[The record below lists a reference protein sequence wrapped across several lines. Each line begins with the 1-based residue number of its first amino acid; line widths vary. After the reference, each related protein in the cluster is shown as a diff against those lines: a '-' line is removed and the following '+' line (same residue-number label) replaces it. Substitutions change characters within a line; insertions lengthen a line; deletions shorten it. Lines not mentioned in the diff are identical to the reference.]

1 MAKVAIITG
10 AGRGIGAATA
20 ILAAQHGYDVC
31 VNYASNAEAAERTA
45 GTCAAHG
52 VKAAA
57 KRADVAL
64 PDEVAALFEFC
75 DAELGPPALLVNNA
89 GVIGGA
95 TTVENLSDAV
105 LQRTFAVNV
114 EGAFYCAREAIK
126 RMSTAHG
133 GSGGVIVNIS
143 SIAATLGSPGE
154 YVHYA
159 ASKAAVDAMTIGLSK
174 EVGPLGIRV
183 NAIQAGTVD
192 TDIHRTEGNPDR
204 PAMVA
209 NSAPLGRAG
218 LAQDIAEAVLW
229 LASGKSSYTT
239 GSIVRIAG
247 GL

>member
-1 MAKVAIITG
+1 MAKVAVITG

-31 VNYASNAEAAERTA
+31 VNYAANAEAAEQTA
-45 GTCAAHG
+45 DACRKHG
-52 VKAAA
+52 AKAIAM
-57 KRADVAL
+57 RADVAS
-64 PDEVAALFEFC
+64 PEEVTHLFERC
-75 DAELGPPALLVNNA
+75 DSELGSPALLVNNA

-95 TTVENLSDAV
+95 TTVENLASEV
-105 LQRTFAVNV
+105 LRRTFAVNV
-114 EGAFYCAREAIK
+114 EGAFYCAREALR
-126 RMSTAHG
+126 RMSNRNG

-159 ASKAAVDAMTIGLSK
+159 ASKAALDTMTVGLAK

-192 TDIHRTEGNPDR
+192 TDIHKTGGNPDR
-204 PAMVA
+204 PANVA
-209 NSAPLGRAG
+209 RASPLGRVATPM
-218 LAQDIAEAVLW
+218 DIAEAVLW
-229 LASGKSSYTT
+229 LASEKAGYAT
-239 GSIVRIAG
+239 GTILRLGG

>member
-1 MAKVAIITG
+1 MSKVAIITG

-20 ILAAQHGYDVC
+20 ILAARQGYDVC
-31 VNYASNAEAAERTA
+31 VNYATNADAAEETA
-45 GTCAAHG
+45 QNCRAEG
-52 VKAAA
+52 VKAIAV
-57 KRADVAL
+57 KADIAS
-64 PDEVAALFEFC
+64 PDAVTALFERC

-95 TTVENLSDAV
+95 TTVENLQDDV

-114 EGAFYCAREAIK
+114 EGAFYCARQAIK
-126 RMSTAHG
+126 RMSTENG
-133 GSGGVIVNIS
+133 GQGGVIVNIS

-159 ASKAAVDAMTIGLSK
+159 ASKAALDAMTVGLSK

-183 NAIQAGTVD
+183 NSIQAGTVD
-192 TDIHRTEGNPDR
+192 TDIHRTGGNPER

-209 NSAPLGRAG
+209 KSAPLGRAG
-218 LAQDIAEAVLW
+218 YAQDIAETVLW
-229 LASGKSSYTT
+229 LASERAAYTT
-239 GSIVRIAG
+239 GSIVRVAG